1 MKKNICI
8 IGLATNFTKAISK
21 LLSDKLEMF
30 YADVNDLLKFD
41 LLDIK
46 EVEKVS
52 GKDYILKQETSKV
65 KTVSTYENTVIT
77 VSYNSLVQN
86 KNYEFFKPNT
96 LVIYAKLTPML
107 YEQAIKQDKL
117 TKNQRTIATT
127 VFSDRNKFCEQI
139 SNLTVEL
146 KSLNA
151 SEEVERIFASI
162 KKHYAV

>member
-8 IGLATNFTKAISK
+8 IGLATNFTKTISK

-30 YADVNDLLKFD
+30 YADVNDLLNFD

-65 KTVSTYENTVIT
+65 KTVSTYENTIIT

-86 KNYEFFKPNT
+86 ENYEFFKPNT
-96 LVIYAKLTPML
+96 LIIYAKLTPIL

-117 TKNQRTIATT
+117 TKNQRIIATA
-127 VFSDRNKFCEQI
+127 VFSDRNKFCEKI

-146 KSLNA
+146 KSLNEN
-151 SEEVERIFASI
+151 EEVENLIASI
-162 KKHYAV
+162 KKYYAV